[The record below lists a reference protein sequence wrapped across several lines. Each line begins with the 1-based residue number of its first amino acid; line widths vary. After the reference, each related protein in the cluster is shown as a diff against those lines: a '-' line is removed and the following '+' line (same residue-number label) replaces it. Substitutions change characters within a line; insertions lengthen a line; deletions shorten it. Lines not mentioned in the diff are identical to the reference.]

1 MHHPQLDGIRGIMAW
16 WVVIGHLVNY
26 FGASH
31 LATNDIL
38 IRVLTLT
45 SLPVDI
51 FICISGFVIFAALS
65 KRDPMAEYA
74 TNRFFRIYPVYFLIL
89 IVAIASEPFRLAGM
103 QAADWVFDFGKAPH
117 AVTEVAGLNHIAHI
131 VLHLLLLHG
140 AVPDQILL
148 GSGDKFIGPAWS
160 LSLEWQF
167 YVIAPLLYMAGRHSL
182 RTLLLSLLG
191 LVATKAA
198 LYHAGLSFS
207 YGGFLPLKI
216 EMFSLGMM
224 SFYFASP
231 PPEKQGGRTLN
242 GALLLLILAVGA
254 LYAPY
259 NKATLLAY
267 LAWGIISLTLLP
279 QTRGN
284 FHAAVLCRFMSAKPL
299 VYIGTRSYSTY
310 LLHLPL
316 IQLLSF
322 IALRYDQ
329 IPTAPTPVF
338 MAWFSL
344 VAISLTATL
353 SVILYNQIEN
363 PFMRAGKNL
372 NLKRR
377 QRQASE

>member
-231 PPEKQGGRTLN
+231 PPRKTRWPHSKRSTTATNFGCRSLIR
-242 GALLLLILAVGA
+242 ALQQSYAARLPGMGHHQPDTAPPNPRQFPRSCIVPIHVCQAIGLHRHAILFNLSA
-254 LYAPY
+254 AP
-259 NKATLLAY
+259 
-267 LAWGIISLTLLP
+267 
-279 QTRGN
+279 
-284 FHAAVLCRFMSAKPL
+284 AAHPV
-299 VYIGTRSYSTY
+299 T
-310 LLHLPL
+310 
-316 IQLLSF
+316 F
-322 IALRYDQ
+322 IHCAALRSNPNCSHTRIYGLVLPRRDL
-329 IPTAPTPVF
+329 IDSHAVRY
-338 MAWFSL
+338 SL
-344 VAISLTATL
+344 QSD
-353 SVILYNQIEN
+353 
-363 PFMRAGKNL
+363 
-372 NLKRR
+372 
-377 QRQASE
+377 